1 LIVNNLA
8 RPQFK
13 RLPARFQTA
22 TASFPK
28 KRDQAPHL
36 LVFLRNQS
44 LLKPAES
51 SADRSHCNGLA
62 FSIVDWTYRLPAD
75 LTAPTLA
82 DSRTMAEAYA
92 SAAPHSAGVNSRP
105 CARAWAALPS
115 KSNSASETP
124 SSTRRTIW
132 SFEVPPLS
140 DWDRSNVS
148 SRFRTLGIRIPLAAA
163 SQRIK
168 PRGRRFETLQSSR
181 EASSHKSCVVGPG
194 LVQALPARFALM
206 PSPEGN
212 SFPADR
218 KHRTGSLVAGDPPSA
233 IRAGELCAV

>member
-1 LIVNNLA
+1 MPVLILSKTLA
-8 RPQFK
+8 WPQFK
-13 RLPARFQTA
+13 RFTTRFCAPLTSLPEQ
-22 TASFPK
+22 
-28 KRDQAPHL
+28 RDQAPHL
-36 LVFLRNQS
+36 LIFLRNKTF
-44 LLKPAES
+44 LKPAKP
-51 SADRSHCNGLA
+51 SADRSHCDCPAL
-62 FSIVDWTYRLPAD
+62 SIVDSTSHLPGD
-75 LTAPTLA
+75 LTAA
-82 DSRTMAEAYA
+82 DSRATAEAYA
-92 SAAPHSAGVNSRP
+92 SAAAHSAGVNSRP

-181 EASSHKSCVVGPG
+181 EASSHKKPRGGAG
-194 LVQALPARFALM
+194 LGA
-206 PSPEGN
+206 G
-212 SFPADR
+212 
-218 KHRTGSLVAGDPPSA
+218 VAGS
-233 IRAGELCAV
+233 ICSYSFFCTEL